1 MNSSGGL
8 ATKTG
13 YGEGQGIT
21 IALRRPDKIIG
32 EMRPPPACFADGAVH
47 PGALIGFACELSA
60 AGAALH
66 LPPGRSSGAG
76 QIQATMLADC
86 RSPLVSGESLLV
98 HAGAGA
104 MLWQTSLHDAQG
116 VPVAVIAHSR
126 ILSGARQGEGPA
138 ASQEAAPIPKPAKS
152 VKAERSEDGEAL
164 PTAEIRR
171 RQIVDAACEVIAR
184 KGFANATIREI
195 AAAAGLHVPTMYQYI
210 DSKEALLEL
219 VYSYAIRQL
228 HAGVDQA
235 SAGRRTA
242 RDRLHAIITL
252 LLDNGDRYRRQVGVL
267 NREFRSLP
275 RESQQRVLREYGLL
289 HEQLAAAVNAGIA
302 AGEFRPV
309 NPIIMAHV
317 LETICDIWPLR
328 QFAVRDIGLPAF
340 KEEVMRLID
349 ASLGSD
355 RATAG

>member
-1 MNSSGGL
+1 
-8 ATKTG
+8 
-13 YGEGQGIT
+13 
-21 IALRRPDKIIG
+21 
-32 EMRPPPACFADGAVH
+32 
-47 PGALIGFACELSA
+47 
-60 AGAALH
+60 
-66 LPPGRSSGAG
+66 
-76 QIQATMLADC
+76 
-86 RSPLVSGESLLV
+86 
-98 HAGAGA
+98 
-104 MLWQTSLHDAQG
+104 
-116 VPVAVIAHSR
+116 
-126 ILSGARQGEGPA
+126 
-138 ASQEAAPIPKPAKS
+138 
-152 VKAERSEDGEAL
+152 
-164 PTAEIRR
+164 
-171 RQIVDAACEVIAR
+171 
-184 KGFANATIREI
+184 
-195 AAAAGLHVPTMYQYI
+195 MYQYI

-235 SAGRRTA
+235 TAGSRTA

-275 RESQQRVLREYGLL
+275 RESQQRVLREYGGL

-309 NPIIMAHV
+309 NPVIMAHV

-328 QFAVRDIGLPAF
+328 QFAVREIGLPAF

-355 RATAG
+355 PAAAG